1 MATLTI
7 KITAPVSAFQDYAND
22 LGYQATIV
30 TGMDENAM
38 PITGANPQT
47 QAEYLTEKIKG
58 IVSTAL
64 AEKTATAIR
73 QTKEAEARTEIITNR
88 TQIEGAMTVTIA

>member
-7 KITAPVSAFQDYAND
+7 KITAPVASFQKYAGD

-58 IVSTAL
+58 IVSVAL
-64 AEKTATAIR
+64 AEKTAQAIR
-73 QTKEAEARTEIITNR
+73 QTKEQEARDEMITAR
-88 TQIEGAMTVTIA
+88 TAIEGAMTVTIA